1 MEEEMCMLLIA
12 NLDDGCEVL
21 MQCSLR
27 RMLVLS
33 WCGAAAICAQ
43 ALLHAPVPTL
53 GMTSDAIHIIN
64 TSDKGRDI

>member
-27 RMLVLS
+27 RRMLVLS
-33 WCGAAAICAQ
+33 
-43 ALLHAPVPTL
+43 
-53 GMTSDAIHIIN
+53 
-64 TSDKGRDI
+64 